1 MLFNSYLF
9 LFIYLPIALIGTY
22 FLIYFYKPAVV
33 PWLLA
38 FSLIFYGWWNP
49 NYLVLLLASICF
61 NFVIG
66 KWIINN
72 TLQFYKK
79 CYLVL
84 GIVGNLGALF
94 YFKYMNFF
102 IQNINS
108 IAHTDFN
115 FYNIILPLGIS
126 FFTFTQI
133 AFLVDAYYGK
143 VKQFGIFN
151 YSLFVT
157 YFPHLIAGP
166 IIHHKDVMPQFS
178 KILDTKQFPIMRY
191 FMIGLTI
198 FIIGLFK
205 KVCLAD
211 TLAPKVNYIFD
222 LPSKGYDLSF
232 TDSWMGAIGYTLQ
245 LYFDFSGYSEM
256 AIGLSFM
263 IGIKLPINFFSPYK
277 AINIIDF
284 WRRWHMSL
292 SRFFRDYL
300 YIPLGG
306 SRKGAFRKYLNLFIV
321 MVIVG
326 FWHGA
331 GWTFIL
337 WGTYHGTLLILNHGW
352 HTIKDQI
359 SARYNLK
366 LTSKFAKILINF
378 MSIAVT
384 FFCVVIGWVLFRAND
399 FTTAQNFYQGMFHY
413 HTYFYGS
420 AGLINLLNYIF
431 FGLFLLAGL
440 FICYSLPNTIEIMK
454 NTNGILN
461 NPAKDTFKSEATG
474 ITKILE
480 WAPSIWYAIPIG
492 ALTYFAVTTISQTPS
507 TFLYFNF

>member
-9 LFIYLPIALIGTY
+9 LFTYLPIALFGTY
-22 FLIYFYKPAVV
+22 FFIYFYKPAVV
-33 PWLLA
+33 PWLLT

-49 NYLVLLLASICF
+49 NYLILLLASIGF

-66 KWIINN
+66 KLIINSK
-72 TLQFYKK
+72 LKLYKK
-79 CYLVL
+79 SYLIL
-84 GIVGNLGALF
+84 GIAGNLSALF

-102 IQNINS
+102 IENINS

-133 AFLVDAYYGK
+133 AFLVDAYYEK

-166 IIHHKDVMPQFS
+166 IIHHKDVMPQFN
-178 KILDTKQFPIMRY
+178 KILDAKEFPLMRY

-222 LPSKGYDLSF
+222 LPGKGYELSF
-232 TDSWMGAIGYTLQ
+232 ADSWMGAIGYTLQ

-277 AINIIDF
+277 AVNIIDF

-306 SRKGAFRKYLNLFIV
+306 SRKGPFRKYLNLFIV

-337 WGTYHGTLLILNHGW
+337 WGTYHGILLILNHSW
-352 HTIKDQI
+352 HALKEQL
-359 SARYNLK
+359 SARFNLK
-366 LTSKFAKILINF
+366 ITSRWVNLLIKFI
-378 MSIAVT
+378 SIAVT
-384 FFCVVIGWVLFRAND
+384 FFCVVIGWVLFRSND
-399 FTTAQNFYQGMFHY
+399 FATAQNFYQGMFHY
-413 HTYFYGS
+413 GHTYYYGS
-420 AGLINLLNYIF
+420 IALLTLLNYVF
-431 FGLFLLAGL
+431 FGFFLLACL
-440 FICYSLPNTIEIMK
+440 IICTVLPSTIEMMK
-454 NTNGILN
+454 TTNALLDSQLVSSLN
-461 NPAKDTFKSEATG
+461 ADKTTRLLWNWK
-474 ITKILE
+474 
-480 WAPSIWYAIPIG
+480 PSITYGLIIG
-492 ALTYFAVTTISQTPS
+492 AALYFVLTTISETPS

>member
-9 LFIYLPIALIGTY
+9 LFLYLPIAIFGAY
-22 FLIYFYKPAVV
+22 FLIYFYKPLVV
-33 PWLLA
+33 PWLLT
-38 FSLIFYGWWNP
+38 FSLIFYGGWNP
-49 NYLVLLLASICF
+49 NYLVLLLASIGF
-61 NFVIG
+61 NFSIG
-66 KWIINN
+66 KLIVKNK
-72 TLQFYKK
+72 LQFYKK
-79 CYLVL
+79 CYLIL
-84 GIVGNLGALF
+84 GIVGNLSALF
-94 YFKYMNFF
+94 YFKYTNFF
-102 IQNINS
+102 IQNINF

-115 FYNIILPLGIS
+115 FYKIILPLGIS

-151 YSLFVT
+151 YSLFVS

-166 IIHHKDVMPQFS
+166 IIHHKDVMPQFN
-178 KILDTKQFPIMRY
+178 KILNTKQFPLMRY

-222 LPSKGYDLSF
+222 LPGKGYDLSF
-232 TDSWMGAIGYTLQ
+232 ADSWMGAIGYTLQ

-277 AINIIDF
+277 AVNIIDF

-306 SRKGAFRKYLNLFIV
+306 SRKGPFRKYLNLFIV

-352 HTIKDQI
+352 HAIKEQLSSQFSLNI
-359 SARYNLK
+359 TSRAVNNLIQ
-366 LTSKFAKILINF
+366 FI
-378 MSIAVT
+378 SIAVT

-399 FTTAQNFYQGMFHY
+399 FATAQNFYQGMFHY
-413 HTYFYGS
+413 HSYFYGS
-420 AGLINLLNYIF
+420 AGLINPLNYIF
-431 FGLFLLAGL
+431 FGLFLLVGL
-440 FICYSLPNTIEIMK
+440 IICYTLPNTIEIMK
-454 NTNGILN
+454 NTNAILN
-461 NPAKDTFKSEATG
+461 NPAKDTFKSEAIG
-474 ITKILE
+474 MAKILE

-492 ALTYFAVTTISQTPS
+492 VLTYFAVTTISQTPS